1 MHMRSVLPRLATLS
15 ATLALLTGG
24 AAAQTQ
30 PAPAETPAR
39 ALQVASFDGLW
50 CGTGLIHMY
59 SLQLTQQET
68 DVQGKLAR
76 PNMVRAIEGHVQGR
90 VLRTQNTKV
99 GSLVLERSGDQLRIT
114 GGDGP
119 AAIFTGLSFQRA
131 SSGTCA
137 S

>member
-1 MHMRSVLPRLATLS
+1 MRSNLPRLAALS
-15 ATLALLTGG
+15 AAFALAAGTTAHAQPD
-24 AAAQTQ
+24 AAEAQ
-30 PAPAETPAR
+30 PAR
-39 ALQVASFDGLW
+39 AVQVASFDGLW

-76 PNMVRAIEGHVQGR
+76 PNMVRAIEGHVQGH

-99 GSLVLERSGDQLRIT
+99 GSLVLERTGDRLRIT

-131 SSGTCA
+131 PGGTCA